1 MAVSLGQ
8 LPLQQLEALRTQL
21 EQELDFL
28 STSVQQLKV
37 AQTKFVESKE
47 CLSKLNK
54 DNAGKELLVPLT
66 SSMYVPGHL
75 NDVEHVMVDIGTG
88 YYVEKTVEEAK
99 EFFQRKIDFLT
110 KQIEKIQPV
119 LQEKF
124 ALKQAVTETFNA
136 RIQQQLQAMQQQQPS
151 TSKA

>member
-136 RIQQQLQAMQQQQPS
+136 RVQQQLQAMQQQQPS
-151 TSKA
+151 ASKA

>member
-124 ALKQAVTETFNA
+124 SLKQAVTETFNA
-136 RIQQQLQAMQQQQPS
+136 RVQQQLQAMQQQPS
-151 TSKA
+151 ASKA